1 MTVWVN
7 IIIGI
12 LTIGVVGLY
21 THYTKLQWNE
31 ATKAAQATAENAKTA
46 SDALEFAERPWL
58 SVKFKIV
65 GPLYYLPS
73 EGVQT
78 TIAFLLENAGHSP
91 AVGITLRYHFIAD
104 EHHVT
109 EMLDEQERTL

>member
-31 ATKAAQATAENAKTA
+31 ATKAAQATAENAKA
-46 SDALEFAERPWL
+46 ARNALEFAERPWL
-58 SVKFKIV
+58 SVKSKIV
-65 GPLYYLPS
+65 GPSYYLPS

-78 TIAFLLENAGHSP
+78 PSHSCSKTP
-91 AVGITLRYHFIAD
+91 VILQQS
-104 EHHVT
+104 E
-109 EMLDEQERTL
+109 